1 MAAALGVNRSLWAPR
16 AAGVALADPEGC
28 AECLRVTA
36 GAPAGAHGRVDR
48 PPDAVLRM
56 LDAVAYGGAYPLRDR
71 TRDAMPGPM
80 VPWAG
85 RRPTHGFVG
94 VDDRSLHPSTDVG
107 RD

>member
-1 MAAALGVNRSLWAPR
+1 
-16 AAGVALADPEGC
+16 
-28 AECLRVTA
+28 
-36 GAPAGAHGRVDR
+36 
-48 PPDAVLRM
+48 M

>member
-1 MAAALGVNRSLWAPR
+1 M
-16 AAGVALADPEGC
+16 ALADPEGC
-28 AECLRVTA
+28 TECLRVTA